1 MNDIKIVDPMKDVR
15 WDTFVENHPFGW
27 LYHLSGWKEVLE
39 KSFKHMKGYFLVLQN
54 NDHDIK
60 AALPI
65 YEVRSWLTGN
75 RLVSIPFATLCDPL
89 ISTEDDLTKLFDA
102 ALILLKERR
111 ASRIEIRTL
120 LSSPLIHNHQLNPYN
135 AFRHHY
141 ILLNNEPEQLK
152 RSFHRTCVR
161 QRITR
166 AMKSH
171 LTIKFG
177 SSESDLKK
185 FYRLH
190 FITRKR
196 LGLPLQPYR
205 YFFMLWKNFFPAKRL
220 LLLLAEKQGNAIGG
234 LILFKFK
241 DRVSA
246 EFAASDEKYQEMSP
260 THLLFWEAIKGAYSE
275 GYKIF
280 DFGRTSLS
288 NMTLMDF
295 KNRWGTKIVDLPQFF
310 YPLQAIQRNT
320 EVEKSQGY
328 RFIKKI
334 CNSAPDWALPFI
346 GRFCYR
352 HLG

>member
-120 LSSPLIHNHQLNPYN
+120 LSSHLIHNHQLNPYN
-135 AFRHHY
+135 AFKHHY
-141 ILLNNEPEQLK
+141 IRLNNEPEQLK

-166 AMKSH
+166 AMESN
-171 LTIKFG
+171 LTITFG

-196 LGLPLQPYR
+196 LGLPLQP
-205 YFFMLWKNFFPAKRL
+205 
-220 LLLLAEKQGNAIGG
+220 ITT
-234 LILFKFK
+234 
-241 DRVSA
+241 S
-246 EFAASDEKYQEMSP
+246 
-260 THLLFWEAIKGAYSE
+260 T
-275 GYKIF
+275 
-280 DFGRTSLS
+280 GRKARKCHWRI
-288 NMTLMDF
+288 DPV
-295 KNRWGTKIVDLPQFF
+295 RI
-310 YPLQAIQRNT
+310 
-320 EVEKSQGY
+320 
-328 RFIKKI
+328 
-334 CNSAPDWALPFI
+334 
-346 GRFCYR
+346 
-352 HLG
+352 